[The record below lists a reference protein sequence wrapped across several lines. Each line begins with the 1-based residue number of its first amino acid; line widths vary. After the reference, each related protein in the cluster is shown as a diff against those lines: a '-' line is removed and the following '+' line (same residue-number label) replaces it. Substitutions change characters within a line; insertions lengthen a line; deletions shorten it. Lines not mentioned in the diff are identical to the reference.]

1 MNLPRQIDSV
11 SKICEDSTQRTNP
24 SKDSGQDKDSF
35 DVHQQRLE
43 QAVAGLKAAASS
55 SSVDKGAPSAVSTA
69 PPLTYIRDVPLRA
82 TRTAASLQAEYDKPA
97 KTHKTLRLFVAL
109 ALFLTGYVAALFSD
123 SAAPELITK
132 FGVRAIYGEP
142 REASPT
148 LDELAALRRDLEVAR
163 EEISIAKDKEA
174 GWMRAFEEDDTKAV
188 ALSRELEAV
197 RKQITGHVATVS
209 ALRSEVSETKDA
221 RAAAEAKVQAL
232 TLALG
237 IERDKVVSLT
247 RNRGGLIARSVSGA
261 AARSEFLQERPTAEV
276 TESEWKQRLDN
287 AIQELDRLRNVAP
300 TGAQSRQAPASVPAA
315 PGFQLANQPDPA
327 ATWALSSESRD
338 GMATPRLA
346 NRPALTGR
354 TDAAEDF
361 APEEATLLARAE
373 YFLDQADIAGARR
386 FLERA
391 LEKGSAR
398 AALMLAQTYDA
409 ELLQSLHT
417 VGVRPDTDKARQFYQ
432 VAAAAGIEQAQERL
446 RALDSIER
454 R

>member
-1 MNLPRQIDSV
+1 M
-11 SKICEDSTQRTNP
+11 
-24 SKDSGQDKDSF
+24 
-35 DVHQQRLE
+35 
-43 QAVAGLKAAASS
+43 
-55 SSVDKGAPSAVSTA
+55 
-69 PPLTYIRDVPLRA
+69 
-82 TRTAASLQAEYDKPA
+82 
-97 KTHKTLRLFVAL
+97 LFVAL

-123 SAAPELITK
+123 FAAPELITK

-188 ALSRELEAV
+188 ALSRELEAA
-197 RKQITGHVATVS
+197 RKQITGYVATVS

-247 RNRGGLIARSVSGA
+247 CNRGGLIARSVSGA

-300 TGAQSRQAPASVPAA
+300 TGAQSRQAPASVPPA
-315 PGFQLANQPDPA
+315 PGFQLAEPTRSGCN
-327 ATWALSSESRD
+327 
-338 GMATPRLA
+338 M
-346 NRPALTGR
+346 
-354 TDAAEDF
+354 
-361 APEEATLLARAE
+361 
-373 YFLDQADIAGARR
+373 GAV
-386 FLERA
+386 
-391 LEKGSAR
+391 K
-398 AALMLAQTYDA
+398 
-409 ELLQSLHT
+409 
-417 VGVRPDTDKARQFYQ
+417 
-432 VAAAAGIEQAQERL
+432 
-446 RALDSIER
+446 
-454 R
+454 